1 MYMSKVEID
10 FTKTKSKKD
19 LNHVGAYHNWVEQS
33 FKEKKPR
40 KLWRIDNLNNKSY
53 LLVVSEEK
61 PNKTKL
67 EEYGVAGTAE
77 IKNYSNYLE
86 TLKKGMKLKFKAT
99 LNPVISIK
107 NKENPNKRGRVV
119 PHITTY
125 YQEKYLI
132 DRSEKNGFKLNEFL
146 ITERN
151 RVLFKHK
158 DLKGNKPIKLSKVT
172 YEGILEIIDIKK
184 FKNILINGLGKKK
197 AYGFGLMTVIPI

>member
-1 MYMSKVEID
+1 MYMSRVEID

-33 FKEKKPR
+33 FKEKKSR

-53 LLVVSEEK
+53 LLVVSKQK

-107 NKENPNKRGRVV
+107 NKKNPKKRGRVV
-119 PHITTY
+119 PHITIE

-132 DRSEKNGFKLNEFL
+132 DRSEKNGFKLNKFL
-146 ITERN
+146 ITERDC
-151 RVLFKHK
+151 VLFKHK
-158 DLKGNKPIKLSKVT
+158 NNKPFRLSKAT
-172 YEGILEIIDIKK
+172 YEGILEIIDINK

-197 AYGFGLMTVIPI
+197 AYGFGLITVIPI